1 MVSLKESIDKKYG
14 EKETESD
21 DFGFIVFVSCSPEAK
36 KGMLPPMI
44 TLNDYNIESFGDFSD
59 LSSKIRNIRELDLT
73 DNLMSDWSEVAEILL
88 SFKSLTFLNL
98 SNNLL
103 NETFHNNSN
112 QIKEKLDNAILPMN
126 KLVLNGNN
134 VNWTTVVYLVR
145 KMPKLDELH
154 LSANNLGDP
163 GNATLEHNNLR
174 QLYLSCNP
182 INDFCSV
189 SMNLISNCS
198 SLEFISL
205 AECPVVQL
213 PKVDDL
219 QNVPKCLHSLNI
231 STTKINSW
239 TEVEKLRKF
248 PGLND
253 LRIQGCPFLD
263 EYTAHEKRMMLIAR
277 LPNVKVLN
285 GGDRIT
291 ITEREDAERSFIRHF
306 LDTPESIR
314 PSRFD
319 ELVAVHGLLAP
330 LVNIDLSPDMNIKVS
345 IYHKDEC
352 REESISVMQSVKQ
365 FKQLLQGY
373 FNVAPANMRL
383 WYYDQEMTKI
393 AGPEEMKFANKELY
407 TYNVI
412 DGDYFVVDEK
422 AQLRV
427 LTGSPGANSMVFGS
441 LSPGNSHSSRKSS
454 FGTSPT
460 SPCSNSSNPRI
471 RRKSSDSSAPPNPRT
486 RRKSSGRTSPTP
498 LGRKASSPSVKTPV
512 ARNLFGNSNV
522 RNPVDQHYGEF
533 FHSKVFPDGNNE

>member
-1 MVSLKESIDKKYG
+1 M
-14 EKETESD
+14 
-21 DFGFIVFVSCSPEAK
+21 
-36 KGMLPPMI
+36 
-44 TLNDYNIESFGDFSD
+44 
-59 LSSKIRNIRELDLT
+59 
-73 DNLMSDWSEVAEILL
+73 
-88 SFKSLTFLNL
+88 
-98 SNNLL
+98 
-103 NETFHNNSN
+103 
-112 QIKEKLDNAILPMN
+112 
-126 KLVLNGNN
+126 
-134 VNWTTVVYLVR
+134 
-145 KMPKLDELH
+145 
-154 LSANNLGDP
+154 
-163 GNATLEHNNLR
+163 
-174 QLYLSCNP
+174 
-182 INDFCSV
+182 
-189 SMNLISNCS
+189 
-198 SLEFISL
+198 
-205 AECPVVQL
+205 
-213 PKVDDL
+213 DDL

-285 GGDRIT
+285 GGDRIKT
-291 ITEREDAERSFIRHF
+291 TEREDAERSFIRHF

-314 PSRFD
+314 PSRFA

-427 LTGSPGANSMVFGS
+427 LTGSPRANSMVIGS
-441 LSPGNSHSSRKSS
+441 LSPSSYSNSNSRCN

-460 SPCSNSSNPRI
+460 SPCSKSTNSRI
-471 RRKSSDSSAPPNPRT
+471 RRKPSESTNLSNTRT
-486 RRKSSGRTSPTP
+486 RRKSSGRTSPGRTIPTP
-498 LGRKASSPSVKTPV
+498 VGRKASLSSSSPSVKTPV

-533 FHSKVFPDGNNE
+533 FHSKVFREDNKNC